1 MEIFNWLE
9 KNGLWSEVF
18 LIAKTCWSL
27 WKERNELIFDNRACD
42 PIVTWNRALL
52 DNPCVYEGSDQMEAV
67 HNTTSVRVAE
77 ALGFNS
83 CQKRRQW
90 QSIIFESYNKQLIYL
105 VKNKS
110 FTCWGSIAI
119 EQDIVSLL
127 NSVSACFAFIP
138 WTANKAVDWIVQ
150 CARKRICPLDWVSSV
165 PLFLSSLLERDAL

>member
-1 MEIFNWLE
+1 MTGIAVIARDFNGKILDGI
-9 KNGLWSEVF
+9 N
-18 LIAKTCWSL
+18 
-27 WKERNELIFDNRACD
+27 
-42 PIVTWNRALL
+42 AL
-52 DNPCVYEGSDQMEAV
+52 VQ
-67 HNTTSVRVAE
+67 TTSVRVAE

-110 FTCWGSIAI
+110 FTCWGSLAI

-150 CARKRICPLDWVSSV
+150 CA
-165 PLFLSSLLERDAL
+165 